1 MRPSL
6 TIVLIHTQTFV
17 AIRCMSPNLA
27 TTLNLWMFSC
37 NARDKNEKEKI
48 QTSHKYRFQTRLCWQ
63 SFRSLGIISGGD
75 VNCLR
80 LSEKGA
86 KKEKKTSVSR
96 RKFRLRHEEGRWN
109 LGYEIKCPS
118 SFHILLASLCS
129 RATGQEALRGLTGAG
144 VRRRK

>member
-1 MRPSL
+1 
-6 TIVLIHTQTFV
+6 
-17 AIRCMSPNLA
+17 
-27 TTLNLWMFSC
+27 MFSC

-86 KKEKKTSVSR
+86 KKEKKTSS
-96 RKFRLRHEEGRWN
+96 LEGNSVCVTKKGDGTWDT
-109 LGYEIKCPS
+109 K
-118 SFHILLASLCS
+118 
-129 RATGQEALRGLTGAG
+129 
-144 VRRRK
+144 